1 MSKQTHYTRLLSY
14 LKDFG
19 SITSLEAIR
28 DLGNTRLSAYIY
40 LLKEDGFNI
49 ESENKKVL
57 TRWKN
62 DNGTFKTTTIT
73 NYIYKDGENK

>member
-1 MSKQTHYTRLLSY
+1 MAKQTHYTRLLRY

-19 SITSLEAIR
+19 NITSLEAIR
-28 DLGNTRLSAYIY
+28 DLGNTRLSATIY
-40 LLKEDGFNI
+40 QLREDGHNI

-73 NYIYKDGENK
+73 KYIYKDGKDW